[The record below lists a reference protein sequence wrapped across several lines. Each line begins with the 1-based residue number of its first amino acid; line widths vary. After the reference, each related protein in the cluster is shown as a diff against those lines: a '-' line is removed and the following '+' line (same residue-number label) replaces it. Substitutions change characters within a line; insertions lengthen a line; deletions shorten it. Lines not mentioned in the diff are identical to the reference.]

1 MCNLC
6 TPWPIHRST
15 YRPTLDRYVGRH
27 IDRHS
32 TDISTEICRSERQIN
47 FNRTNRVLRA
57 EHCNL
62 RKTYDTIPLQW
73 YKKVNFH
80 PDSISPPLQR
90 TLSFPIFDKFA
101 MVFGYCLWR
110 STSLHLFDQPP
121 TRNRRRYRHQQAKWI
136 HWTSYR
142 KFLTE
147 GFRRTIRSE
156 CLDSLSLS
164 CHTPLTPTAAM
175 LSVYKEK
182 MPSGGFNCSSDMS
195 YMVHNQPRGLSGPLI
210 ACVADVERGKGI
222 GKKGKR
228 EGGRGE
234 RGREKLPSLSPLSCF
249 SPSPS
254 PSPFCACHAPRRLV
268 HSLKPRF

>member
-1 MCNLC
+1 
-6 TPWPIHRST
+6 
-15 YRPTLDRYVGRH
+15 
-27 IDRHS
+27 
-32 TDISTEICRSERQIN
+32 
-47 FNRTNRVLRA
+47 
-57 EHCNL
+57 
-62 RKTYDTIPLQW
+62 
-73 YKKVNFH
+73 
-80 PDSISPPLQR
+80 
-90 TLSFPIFDKFA
+90 

-175 LSVYKEK
+175 LSVYKKK
-182 MPSGGFNCSSDMS
+182 MPSGGFNCASDTS
-195 YMVHNQPRGLSGPLI
+195 YMEYNQPQGLSGPLI

-222 GKKGKR
+222 GKKGR
-228 EGGRGE
+228 EGKGE
-234 RGREKLPSLSPLSCF
+234 APFLFPSFVLFSLPLSIPFLRLPRATQASPLIKTSFLRSTLLQTFLLKVELLCRISRISHRSSHPF
-249 SPSPS
+249 GVERTKNLMFKRAPSWRPWKS
-254 PSPFCACHAPRRLV
+254 YPISSDNGQNL
-268 HSLKPRF
+268 